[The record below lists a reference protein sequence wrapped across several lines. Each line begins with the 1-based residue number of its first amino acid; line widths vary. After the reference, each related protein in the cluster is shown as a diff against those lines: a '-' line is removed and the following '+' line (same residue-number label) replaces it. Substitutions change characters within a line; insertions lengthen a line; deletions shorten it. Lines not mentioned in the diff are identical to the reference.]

1 MTTKNSPREGELL
14 SAYLDGQLNP
24 KERAR
29 LEARLR
35 EDAQLRS
42 LLVELRRTRA
52 ILRSQPR
59 LRAPRN
65 FMLTPQMAGKPVRT
79 PPRAYPAL
87 RLASVLAG
95 VLFVL
100 VLAGDLLT
108 ASRQTAMIQP
118 ASNPAAR
125 QAAPKL
131 AVIPSATTEP
141 LPAMAA
147 NPQAAA
153 PTTAAADTLSLGAG
167 APTEAPPFA
176 QLESPSTPTETASS
190 MAAAAMQKLA
200 EAEQTET
207 AEAATPTTLPSLPP
221 MEKVVPVSPTET
233 VSGIEPTEEPALIPP
248 AEPTLE
254 PTPLPIPVPTQE
266 PTLAPEP
273 EPTLEPILAPTQAP
287 ALASLPEPTQQP
299 ALEPTPE
306 PTPYPLPQPEIS
318 AAQEQPYATVSEPA
332 YPPAEQ
338 RPTSPDRTILRVAEI
353 FIATIAL
360 VAGLIAI
367 YLRRI
372 GRG

>member
-1 MTTKNSPREGELL
+1 MTTKISPHEAELL
-14 SAYLDGQLNP
+14 SAYLDGQLTP
-24 KERAR
+24 KERSR

-35 EDAQLRS
+35 EDVQLRS

-65 FMLTPQMAGKPVRT
+65 FMLTPQMAGKPART
-79 PPRAYPAL
+79 TPRAYPAL

-95 VLFVL
+95 LLFVL

-108 ASRQTAMIQP
+108 ASRQTAIPQP
-118 ASNPAAR
+118 AANQAAR
-125 QAAPKL
+125 QVAPKL
-131 AVIPSATTEP
+131 AVIPSATTEA
-141 LPAMAA
+141 LPAMAP

-153 PTTAAADTLSLGAG
+153 PPTAAADALSLGAG
-167 APTEAPPFA
+167 APTEAPSFA

-207 AEAATPTTLPSLPP
+207 AEAAPPTTLPSLPP
-221 MEKVVPVSPTET
+221 MGKVVPVSPTET
-233 VSGIEPTEEPALIPP
+233 ASGIQPTEEPTEAPASEPTLESIPEPTQEPILVPP
-248 AEPTLE
+248 AEPTIE
-254 PTPLPIPVPTQE
+254 PTPLPIPAPTQE
-266 PTLAPEP
+266 PTLAP
-273 EPTLEPILAPTQAP
+273 
-287 ALASLPEPTQQP
+287 LPEPTQEL
-299 ALEPTPE
+299 ALE
-306 PTPYPLPQPEIS
+306 PTPYPLPQPEVS
-318 AAQEQPYATVSEPA
+318 AAQEQAHATVYEPA

-338 RPTSPDRTILRVAEI
+338 LSSSPDRTILRVAEV